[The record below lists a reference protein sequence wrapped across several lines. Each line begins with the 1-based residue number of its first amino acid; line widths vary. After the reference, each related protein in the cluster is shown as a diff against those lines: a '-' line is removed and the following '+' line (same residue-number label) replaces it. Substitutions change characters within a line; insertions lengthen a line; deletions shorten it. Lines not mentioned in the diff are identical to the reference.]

1 MVILLDPQAF
11 SPLLAEHSKP
21 IRDLLSSKNQFYWGP
36 DQQKAF
42 DLIKQSLT
50 NAPVLALYDPNRYTV
65 LKTDASS
72 YGLGCAL
79 FQKQDDEDM
88 KPVSFASRA
97 LSPTEQRYS
106 TIEKEA
112 LGVTYGC
119 EKNRDFLIGKTFHIE
134 TDHQPLISL
143 LGGHK
148 DLSDLPLQIMRF
160 RMRLMPF
167 SYTISHVAGKSLIIP
182 DMLSRSPVIHSLT
195 LEEEQH
201 SSDTENYVDT
211 RKEPMQARKYFMI
224 VKFI

>member
-1 MVILLDPQAF
+1 MVNQLRKF

-42 DLIKQSLT
+42 YLIKQSLT
-50 NAPVLALYDPNRYTV
+50 NAPVLALYDPNRYTA

-79 FQKQDDEDM
+79 FQKQDDGDM

-97 LSPTEQRYS
+97 LSPTEQCYS
-106 TIEKEA
+106 TIDKEA

-119 EKNRDFLIGKTFHIE
+119 EKNCDFLIGKTFHIE

-148 DLSDLPLQIMRF
+148 DLSDLPLRIMRF
-160 RMRLMPF
+160 RMRHAFFIHYFPCRRKILD
-167 SYTISHVAGKSLIIP
+167 YT
-182 DMLSRSPVIHSLT
+182 
-195 LEEEQH
+195 
-201 SSDTENYVDT
+201 
-211 RKEPMQARKYFMI
+211 
-224 VKFI
+224 